1 MARDFEVILYGAT
14 GYTGRLVA
22 EHLLKTYGA
31 SGDLTWAMA
40 GRNLDKLAEIR
51 DGIGAPAAL
60 PLIQADAA
68 DAASLAA
75 MAARA
80 KVIISTVGPYQL
92 YGSPLVAAC
101 AKAGTDYVDLTGES
115 HWIAEMLA
123 AHEAEAKASGAR
135 LVFSCGFDSIPFDLG
150 VWYLQREAAR
160 RLGAPVPRVRGR
172 VREIAGGLSGGTLYS
187 GMATM
192 TAAKANPSIGAVLAN
207 PFALTPGFT
216 GPEQPDGD
224 KPYED
229 KAAGSWV
236 APFMM
241 AGINTKAVHRT
252 NFMLGHPWGEDFKY
266 DEMLMVAGEPAQD
279 DPAAAMGG
287 FSFGAAGMP
296 QPGEGPTKDE
306 RENGSYDL
314 LFIGEAA
321 DGRLLRAV
329 VHGDKDPGYGS
340 TSKILGEAAVCLA
353 REVPRDVTPGG
364 VWTPAAAMGAQLVA
378 RLPAKAGL
386 TFALDA
392 AEASFGVLEREAGGL
407 APVEKMAFLRG

>member
-22 EHLLKTYGA
+22 EHLFKTYGA
-31 SGDLTWAMA
+31 SGDLIWAMA
-40 GRNLDKLAEIR
+40 GRNMDKLAEIR
-51 DGIGAPAAL
+51 DEIGAPASL

-68 DAASLAA
+68 DAVSLAA

-150 VWYLQREAAR
+150 VWYLQEQAKD
-160 RLGAPVPRVRGR
+160 RLGGPVPRVRGR

-192 TAAKANPSIGAVLAN
+192 TAAKANPSISAVLAN

-216 GPEQPDGD
+216 GPQQPDGD

-229 KAAGSWV
+229 NAAGSWV

-266 DEMLMVAGEPAQD
+266 DEMLMVAGEPKQD
-279 DPAAAMGG
+279 GPTAAMGG

-306 RENGSYDL
+306 REAGFYDL

-321 DGRLLRAV
+321 DGRVLKAV

-353 REVPRDVTPGG
+353 RDVSRDVTPGG
-364 VWTPAAAMGAQLVA
+364 VWTPAAAMGPQLVA

-386 TFALDA
+386 TFAIED
-392 AEASFGVLEREAGGL
+392 
-407 APVEKMAFLRG
+407 